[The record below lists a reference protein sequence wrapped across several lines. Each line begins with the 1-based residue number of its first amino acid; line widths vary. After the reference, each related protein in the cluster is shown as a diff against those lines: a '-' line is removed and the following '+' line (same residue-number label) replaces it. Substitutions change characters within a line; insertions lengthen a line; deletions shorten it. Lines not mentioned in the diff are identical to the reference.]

1 MSFSPIQIWPMV
13 GWSSPATILSVVVLP
28 HPEGPSSAKKEP
40 RGMTR
45 SMLSTAVKVSYRF
58 VTPVSFRSPEVF
70 SVTDHSP
77 RHDRLELAVV
87 LGLLDGSQRAEDA
100 RPGDDLRRGED
111 QRVGGGGRVALQ
123 QHRLRTLDRRDVVDI
138 VHHLGHDSGVVVVV
152 DHRLSVLLEI

>member
-45 SMLSTAVKVSYRF
+45 SMLSTAVNVSYCF

-70 SVTDHSP
+70 SVTGSSA
-77 RHDRLELAVV
+77 RHECLELAVV
-87 LGLLDGSQRAEDA
+87 LGLLDGGQGSE
-100 RPGDDLRRGED
+100 DLR
-111 QRVGGGGRVALQ
+111 VGNN
-123 QHRLRTLDRRDVVDI
+123 LR
-138 VHHLGHDSGVVVVV
+138 
-152 DHRLSVLLEI
+152 

>member
-1 MSFSPIQIWPMV
+1 MSWSPIQIWPMV

-28 HPEGPSSAKKEP
+28 HPDGPRRAKNEP

-58 VTPVSFRSPEVF
+58 VTPISFRSPEVF

-87 LGLLDGSQRAEDA
+87 LGLLGCAQRAED
-100 RPGDDLRRGED
+100 L
-111 QRVGGGGRVALQ
+111 RVGN
-123 QHRLRTLDRRDVVDI
+123 D
-138 VHHLGHDSGVVVVV
+138 LG
-152 DHRLSVLLEI
+152 

>member
-1 MSFSPIQIWPMV
+1 MCFSPIQIWPMV

-87 LGLLDGSQRAEDA
+87 LGLLCRSQAAEDA
-100 RPGDDLRRGED
+100 RTGQDLRRGED
-111 QRVGGGGRVALQ
+111 QWVVGRGLTAAEETKYNRQFQA
-123 QHRLRTLDRRDVVDI
+123 I
-138 VHHLGHDSGVVVVV
+138 VTG
-152 DHRLSVLLEI
+152 